1 MFSNMIVSLFLIR
14 RQVMPAKYA
23 LLGIVVVCIT
33 ALCFTWMVRSSLCEL
48 SIKQGNM
55 EMKAQLAYEVR
66 K

>member
-1 MFSNMIVSLFLIR
+1 
-14 RQVMPAKYA
+14 MPAKYA